1 MAVTKESLAYQGKN
15 LSNILGGIA
24 NQIQQNKIS
33 AAKQQVLEKYQDP
46 SKVFLNPDGSSKSS
60 YEVQQQS
67 FPDYMW
73 LQSNGFENEAKGLEK
88 MFTSYNAD
96 LDAKAK
102 NTAFLKLLTP
112 GQQNMFKGSDLNRI
126 DAAQTFKDYT
136 STLPEPV
143 KPIKPIYQKFGENM
157 YEIIQDADGNVH
169 SRIFANNKDWNLTR
183 RIGESSSTSFSL
195 NPDLEAIYDENDNL
209 IEYRDKKK
217 PLNLKP
223 GEKTAEQVK
232 REDEAKKSKKNK
244 SGQTEYTIPKN
255 PFSK

>member
-33 AAKQQVLEKYQDP
+33 AAKQEVLAKYQDP

-136 STLPEPV
+136 STLPEPD
-143 KPIKPIYQKFGENM
+143 KPIKPIFQKHGQNL
-157 YEIIQDADGNVH
+157 YEITQSKDGKLHYKIASVDPEHNVSYH
-169 SRIFANNKDWNLTR
+169 YGNNTGFNQSL
-183 RIGESSSTSFSL
+183 SL
-195 NPDLEAIYDENDNL
+195 NPQLVGVYKKGKLQKYVDV
-209 IEYRDKKK
+209 KK
-217 PLNLKP
+217 PFVLDKDEVLEP
-223 GEKTAEQVK
+223 QVK
-232 REDEAKKSKKNK
+232 EERM
-244 SGQTEYTIPKN
+244 SGDKGEGNTSFDDQD
-255 PFSK
+255 

>member
-136 STLPEPV
+136 STLPKPV
-143 KPIKPIYQKFGENM
+143 KPIKPIYKQFGEDVF
-157 YEIIQDADGNVH
+157 EITQDEDGTIHREHFMTV
-169 SRIFANNKDWNLTR
+169 KDWNHR
-183 RIGESSSTSFSL
+183 YNFGQSSSTSTSL
-195 NPDLEAIYDENDNL
+195 TPESVEIFDEDGNSRGFKDAKTWDGQL
-209 IEYRDKKK
+209 
-217 PLNLKP
+217 PP
-223 GEKTAEQVK
+223 GWKTEGQRKAEQQEADKSKGNK
-232 REDEAKKSKKNK
+232 RQKVTMPKKSN
-244 SGQTEYTIPKN
+244 
-255 PFSK
+255 